1 MGLGQKKSNDS
12 NQILLSK
19 SLLNTK
25 PYFIS
30 GTSEVSNI
38 QGYAIQAIEDT
49 VIAAIDS
56 NVQGDTLVGETIL
69 AGHVWYMDVYSITL
83 TSGSVFIHRR

>member
-1 MGLGQKKSNDS
+1 MSLNQKRGNDAS
-12 NQILLSK
+12 ETLVSK

-30 GTSEVSNI
+30 GTSAQTELN
-38 QGYAIQAIEDT
+38 GYAIQAIEDT
-49 VIAAIDS
+49 VIAAISS
-56 NVQGDTLVGETIL
+56 NCQGATLVNETIL

-83 TSGSVFIHRR
+83 TSGAVFIHRR